1 MFELKDV
8 KVRLDLRYDVR
19 DVEWDLEWGSTA
31 QGGRADYVS
40 VSMGDGKI
48 YQAVVSGVRI
58 RKDGSDGAHI
68 RQVVFLSNRP
78 TWLPPILEDAQR
90 QWDAMLLRRS

>member
-8 KVRLDLRYDVR
+8 KVRLDLRYDVS
-19 DVEWDLEWGSTA
+19 DVVWDLKWGNG

-48 YQAVVSGVRI
+48 YQAVVHGVRI
-58 RKDGSDGAHI
+58 RKDGSDGAYL
-68 RQVVFLSNRP
+68 RQVVFRSNMQD
-78 TWLPPILEDAQR
+78 WLPPILEDAQR
-90 QWDAMLLRRS
+90 QWDAMLLRRP